1 LIPKQFKADP
11 GLLAGR
17 VILITGAGGGFGSAL
32 ARECAKA
39 GASVILCGR
48 HAAKLERVYDEIEK
62 MGAPQP
68 AIAMLDLATATA
80 ADYDSLAAT
89 IGDEFGSLDGLVH
102 AAALLGDRT
111 PLEQYDVP
119 TWCRVL
125 HVNLTAPFILT
136 QVLLPALRKSAD
148 ASVIFV
154 SSGVVG
160 NPRPFWG
167 AYAVAKSGLES
178 VRAMLSQELE
188 GEPNIRVNSVNPGRM
203 RTPMRAAA
211 YPAEDPNT
219 VPAPAS
225 VSGAFLYLLSAQSRA
240 IDGQYID
247 AQ

>member
-1 LIPKQFKADP
+1 L
-11 GLLAGR
+11 
-17 VILITGAGGGFGSAL
+17 GSAL

-68 AIAMLDLATATA
+68 AIAMLDLAAATA

-89 IGDEFGSLDGLVH
+89 IGDEFGRLDGLVH

-178 VRAMLSQELE
+178 VRSMLSQELE
-188 GEPNIRVNSVNPGRM
+188 GEPNIRVNSVNPGRI

-219 VPAPAS
+219 VPTPAS
-225 VSGAFLYLLSAQSRA
+225 VSGAFLYLLSGQSRG
-240 IDGQYID
+240 IDGQYLD